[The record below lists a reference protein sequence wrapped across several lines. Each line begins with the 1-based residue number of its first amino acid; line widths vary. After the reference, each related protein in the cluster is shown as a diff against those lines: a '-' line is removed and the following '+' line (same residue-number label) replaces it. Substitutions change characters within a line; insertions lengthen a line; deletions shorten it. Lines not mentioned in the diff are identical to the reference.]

1 MADNYRF
8 DIPTH
13 HKSIIKVMGVGGGG
27 SRHSSGS
34 YDGRG
39 SIRVAAIERSVVGRR
54 R

>member
-27 SRHSSGS
+27 SNA
-34 YDGRG
+34 
-39 SIRVAAIERSVVGRR
+39 VAARLDQCVK
-54 R
+54 